1 MARIKPSKGGDP
13 MFGFVAGIPMVF
25 QKGLQGLP
33 GYLMI
38 IHEENAFHDGR
49 AAPERLRAFNL
60 EG

>member
-1 MARIKPSKGGDP
+1 

-49 AAPERLRAFNL
+49 ATPGRLRAFNVY
-60 EG
+60 